1 MSNELKVSYDVV
13 RNSVKAIENSLNSM
27 QADINSNIG
36 SGNTLDAIKKINEMN
51 LMIIQITEQ
60 YKKVLKE
67 HNQSVEQSLET
78 LHHVDQIL
86 ASFMNALSNS
96 GNTVTK

>member
-36 SGNTLDAIKKINEMN
+36 SGNTLDTIKKINEMN